1 MNWNPFESVGFT
13 SSAVTA
19 TVVVGWN
26 TAQIWKQ
33 ILGSYISMGLDYW
46 KAGGVVTEEDIIE
59 FAETKFD
66 AAFDT
71 VESIANPVKT
81 LKEVSNTARKYIYG
95 LGVAAGLFSAWS
107 LGGFK
112 EKGKFFTR
120 ATGYSMAYVAGLWS
134 IGELEIIAMT
144 LEGANSLVGTV
155 NTSSLESLKTSMV
168 DAIKALKL
176 PQENVG
182 DKL

>member
-13 SSAVTA
+13 SSVVTA

-46 KAGGVVTEEDIIE
+46 NSGVVFTEEELIQY
-59 FAETKFD
+59 AEDQFD
-66 AAFDT
+66 AVFDT
-71 VESIANPVKT
+71 VESIGNPVKT

-95 LGVAAGLFSAWS
+95 IGTAAGLFSAWHI
-107 LGGFK
+107 GGFK
-112 EKGKFFTR
+112 EKGRFVTR
-120 ATGYSMAYVAGLWS
+120 ASGYSLAYIAGLWA
-134 IGELEIIAMT
+134 IGQLEAISMT
-144 LEGANSLVGTV
+144 LEGADSLIGSVD
-155 NTSSLESLKTSMV
+155 TSSRASLKTSMV
-168 DAIKALKL
+168 RAIKDLNL

-182 DKL
+182 GKL